1 MHTKTYSSVQRL
13 TISAIVIALYTVIMY
28 VTQSFAFGAYQ
39 IRIATALYALAY
51 LFPFLI
57 IPLGCANL
65 LSNLVLGGLGVF
77 DIVGG
82 LIVGVLTSTLVY
94 LVRRK
99 NLPCLLTA
107 IPIILIPG
115 LLVATW
121 LSYLLQIPYGAMA
134 LSLLIGQVIPGVV
147 GALCIVLL
155 RNKIPMAPIVS
166 KKQVPLAE
174 H

>member
-1 MHTKTYSSVQRL
+1 MHTRTYSSVQKL
-13 TISAIVIALYTVIMY
+13 TISAIVIALYTVVMY

-65 LSNLVLGGLGVF
+65 LSNLVLGGLGIF

-82 LIVGVLTSTLVY
+82 LIVGLLTSSLVY

-107 IPIILIPG
+107 IPIVLIPG

-134 LSLLIGQVIPGVV
+134 ISLLIGQVIPGIV

-155 RNKIPMAPIVS
+155 KDKVPMAPIVL
-166 KKQVPLAE
+166 KKHTPVAD